1 MMPHTGGHE
10 RATHYQGLPCTPF
23 LTQSLNWNTHSK
35 PAASARAD
43 SSIFLARNRKRVGAL
58 GFGAKTYVFPHLPFP
73 HGRDPGLL
81 HTAPCRL
88 PPYPVT
94 GCKST
99 GLEWGCLA
107 GLLPPHRSRAFL
119 LKKWSVDQQVVRNA
133 QSWSCPPNKR
143 FPELESAFLQDA
155 QVLCAHMTV

>member
-23 LTQSLNWNTHSK
+23 LAQSLNWNTHSK

-88 PPYPVT
+88 LPYPVT

-107 GLLPPHRSRAFL
+107 GLLPPHRGPFYSKSGPWTSRLLEMHNLGPAPPTSVFL
-119 LKKWSVDQQVVRNA
+119 NWNLHFYKMPKCFVR
-133 QSWSCPPNKR
+133 
-143 FPELESAFLQDA
+143 
-155 QVLCAHMTV
+155 T